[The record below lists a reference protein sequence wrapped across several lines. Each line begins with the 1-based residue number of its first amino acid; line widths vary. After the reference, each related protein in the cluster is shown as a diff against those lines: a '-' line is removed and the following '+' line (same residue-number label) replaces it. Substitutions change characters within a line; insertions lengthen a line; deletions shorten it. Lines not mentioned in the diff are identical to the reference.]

1 MSVRK
6 KVASVRLV
14 LGSNPSVGPFFF
26 HFSGSAATHRAPDRA
41 NPGFGP
47 RRPRLQGPP
56 RGDKDAIVH
65 YGARGAPA
73 SRQHGRREV
82 APSQEQRPAFRTR
95 RAHRQTPVQHLRPPG
110 TTGRS
115 RARCAAPATGRRSR
129 ARCAAP
135 AATGA
140 RRIMPWVGGAGD
152 HGYFLQTTPPKP
164 EIRQLEGQAISF
176 KDPPR

>member
-1 MSVRK
+1 M
-6 KVASVRLV
+6 V

-26 HFSGSAATHRAPDRA
+26 HFSGFAATHRTRDRA
-41 NPGFGP
+41 P
-47 RRPRLQGPP
+47 RIRSPRLQGPP

-65 YGARGAPA
+65 YGAQDAPA

-82 APSQEQRPAFRTR
+82 APSQERPAFRTR